1 MVLFLTSINV
11 RSKPYIKG
19 MFKCTVPGSTNPNDQ
34 NWEVAT
40 YISKK
45 LSNGFNVGIRD
56 AFNLIWTIKPFTEG
70 LFQATFYEDRTIRD
84 YALGFII
91 MIRIGEEVVQAGEFY
106 FRSDRNPFEPKME
119 GLKLN
124 LNLPSYLKYLYE
136 IIVMVQLFYISDE
149 VPVLPKPL
157 EKTFNHDQCVIC
169 LDRKPNV
176 LFIECNHTCVCN
188 ECEEA
193 HPSTQ
198 CPCCRTKISR
208 RLLI

>member
-11 RSKPYIKG
+11 HSKPYIKR
-19 MFKCTVPGSTNPNDQ
+19 MFKCMVPGSTNPNDQ

-45 LSNGFNVGIRD
+45 LENGFNVGIRD
-56 AFNLIWTIKPFTEG
+56 AFNLIWAIKPFTEG
-70 LFQATFYEDRTIRD
+70 LFLATFYEDRTIRD

-91 MIRIGEEVVQAGEFY
+91 RIRTAEEVVQVGEFY

-124 LNLPSYLKYLYE
+124 PNLPSYLKYLYE
-136 IIVMVQLFYISDE
+136 IIVMVKLFYISDE
-149 VPVLPKPL
+149 EPVLSKPL
-157 EKTFNHDQCVIC
+157 KKTFKNDQCVIC

-176 LFIECNHTCVCN
+176 LFVECRHTCV
-188 ECEEA
+188 
-193 HPSTQ
+193 
-198 CPCCRTKISR
+198 
-208 RLLI
+208 